1 MANGDGSDS
10 SSACSD
16 EFAAVAASTAA
27 PSEAPK
33 RHRVSKK
40 QAASSA
46 FGHKASSRGASPEA
60 GSVARCHLCESS
72 DGLLTESFRGHMVHK
87 PCKNAIRAH
96 QRLLSNDEKHR
107 IDTMFMKNIVAWRQR
122 VMPLVTAPGQRRTTA
137 QRETVKAASEL
148 QFKTV
153 ARIKTK
159 HRFTKN
165 HYISYRCFWDR
176 MTVPQASA
184 ALEEAISDAGTDLT
198 NSDGEPTVMVVGNE
212 LERTTIGTRTG
223 TTTTTAEDNA
233 TTKADSVG
241 KLIGRKRARASD
253 AGGDDDDDDDDNAM
267 TTPNPKRKGDPS
279 QRLTAAA
286 LSKLGAQ
293 KGPASASLVSESP
306 QIMQL
311 RSRAALQAAAK
322 RSLDEVT
329 GAKAPFVL
337 LTKRFAS
344 ADKDQVALL
353 DTDPQAT
360 LNLVKAEVVD
370 PLRELQ
376 REVEKLHVGQVGAKQ
391 VFLWTSSFRLSPLHS
406 PTIWFWGTC
415 LGVGLP

>member
-1 MANGDGSDS
+1 MEAARHALGHGAGATTNYSAARNSESRLGVAVQDG
-10 SSACSD
+10 
-16 EFAAVAASTAA
+16 
-27 PSEAPK
+27 
-33 RHRVSKK
+33 
-40 QAASSA
+40 
-46 FGHKASSRGASPEA
+46 
-60 GSVARCHLCESS
+60 
-72 DGLLTESFRGHMVHK
+72 
-87 PCKNAIRAH
+87 RAH
-96 QRLLSNDEKHR
+96 QDQAPLHEEPLHILQVLLGPHDGPTGLRS
-107 IDTMFMKNIVAWRQR
+107 I
-122 VMPLVTAPGQRRTTA
+122 RR
-137 QRETVKAASEL
+137 
-148 QFKTV
+148 
-153 ARIKTK
+153 
-159 HRFTKN
+159 
-165 HYISYRCFWDR
+165 
-176 MTVPQASA
+176 
-184 ALEEAISDAGTDLT
+184 AISEAGTDLT

-241 KLIGRKRARASD
+241 KLTGRKRARASD
-253 AGGDDDDDDDDNAM
+253 AGGDDDDDDDNAM

-293 KGPASASLVSESP
+293 KGPA
-306 QIMQL
+306 
-311 RSRAALQAAAK
+311 
-322 RSLDEVT
+322 

-360 LNLVKAEVVD
+360 LNRMKAEVVD

-415 LGVGLP
+415 LGVRLP